1 MRREEAVGVQTDPK
15 RMILLRHASAQDAQA
30 LYLVRYEAYLPQYG
44 AYASPDCPCV
54 QDEEEF
60 ARGLKRRNTYC
71 ITLGDQIVGGLVME
85 NTGECV
91 ELREIYVLPDCQQM
105 GVAQVALLHAEL
117 RHPAARYRARVISGE
132 AAAEGLLRRMGYK
145 ALPQYERVSDRVTRV
160 TMEKDAS
167 SMVTLSLEPMK
178 REDLAN
184 AISWCN
190 DDPQG
195 ERYRLLWL
203 HGREKLLS
211 MTEFSKDFAFGKH
224 YIGAPQMDFAICAVE
239 FGRVIGIVSLTNLD
253 WETKRAQVDYL
264 VLDPKWRGGRLGRR
278 AMEQLCGIAQEQ
290 YGFTSLRLTVL
301 EENRSAIECFL
312 ASGFAEVLRKPNVMR
327 AGDEQPHT
335 RILMMRI
342 AKERP
347 QHEA

>member
-1 MRREEAVGVQTDPK
+1 MQTDVK
-15 RMILLRHASAQDAQA
+15 RVILLRHASAQDAQA
-30 LYLVRYEAYLPQYG
+30 LYLARYEAYLPQYG
-44 AYASPDCPCV
+44 AYAAPDCPCV
-54 QDEEEF
+54 QDEAEF
-60 ARGLKRRNTYC
+60 AEGLKRGDTYC
-71 ITLGDQIVGGLVME
+71 ILLGGSLVGGLVME

-91 ELREIYVLPDCQQM
+91 ELREIYVKPECQQM

-117 RHPAARYRARVISGE
+117 RYPAARYRARVISGE
-132 AAAEGLLRRMGYK
+132 AAAEGLLRRMGYR
-145 ALPQYERVSDRVTRV
+145 ALPQYEHVSDRVTLV

-184 AISWCN
+184 AIPWCN
-190 DDPQG
+190 DDPEG
-195 ERYRLLWL
+195 EKYRLLWL

-224 YIGAPQMDFAICAVE
+224 YIGAPQMDFAIRAVE
-239 FGRVIGIVSLTNLD
+239 FGRVIGIVSLTHLD
-253 WETKRAQVDYL
+253 WETRRADVDYL
-264 VLDPKWRGGRLGRR
+264 VLDPKWRGGHLGRR
-278 AMEQLCGIAQEQ
+278 AMEQLCRLAQEQ
-290 YGFTSLRLTVL
+290 YGFTTLRLTVL
-301 EENRSAIECFL
+301 EENARAIACFL
-312 ASGFAEVLRKPNVMR
+312 DSGFAEVLRKPNVMR

-347 QHEA
+347 KHGA